1 MSYIQLH
8 LKITENST
16 FHLIEKTVF
25 KQRFTT
31 SAYEIHMKYKKR
43 EVEKDIRI
51 IQHNPLIKEMSSQ
64 IQWRRKWQ
72 PTPVFLPRESRGQRS
87 LMGCGP
93 QGRTESDTTDVTQQ
107 QQQDSEIAFFPCA
120 NEKQSIVFAAR
131 TRTSK
136 PTAWDLT
143 SDKPGCQSELLGSF
157 KCQFL
162 HRYSRQQ

>member
-51 IQHNPLIKEMSSQ
+51 I
-64 IQWRRKWQ
+64 
-72 PTPVFLPRESRGQRS
+72 
-87 LMGCGP
+87 
-93 QGRTESDTTDVTQQ
+93 
-107 QQQDSEIAFFPCA
+107 
-120 NEKQSIVFAAR
+120 
-131 TRTSK
+131 
-136 PTAWDLT
+136 
-143 SDKPGCQSELLGSF
+143 
-157 KCQFL
+157 
-162 HRYSRQQ
+162 